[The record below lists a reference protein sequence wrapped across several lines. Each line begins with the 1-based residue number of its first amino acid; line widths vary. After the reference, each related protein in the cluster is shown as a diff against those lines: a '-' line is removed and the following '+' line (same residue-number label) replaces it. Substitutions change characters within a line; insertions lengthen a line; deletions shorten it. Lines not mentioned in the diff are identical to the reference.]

1 MLIYS
6 PENGRGER
14 NIRYVAADA
23 GYTALNRVKKFADKG
38 VLLLT
43 PVNGVKSNEAIDY
56 LDAINTSEPFASY
69 QKQRQTV
76 IELVF
81 SLLIEGAATDVNQK
95 QLPVSRIENVRP
107 FLILT
112 VKLLQLAMLVNAIY
126 RT

>member
-1 MLIYS
+1 M
-6 PENGRGER
+6 
-14 NIRYVAADA
+14 
-23 GYTALNRVKKFADKG
+23 
-38 VLLLT
+38 LLLT